1 MARENPEQLLS
12 HPVRG
17 GRLATARGVALVVLA
32 VALAVGLVAEI
43 AVGLTPA
50 ELRAVACQVADGRP
64 C

>member
-43 AVGLTPA
+43 AVGPTPA
-50 ELRAVACQVADGRP
+50 ELHAIACQVAGGGP